1 MRPAFALAAL
11 SLSAPACTGA
21 GSPSARPDAAPEDA
35 APADAMPV
43 DAAAPPDAERPDAYT
58 GPCRATPDCFDARPP
73 LRCVGVW
80 RCDPDDTHE
89 SSAPGPDGC
98 RYTCVTRLTPCSPT
112 EASPCPPEDACLP
125 CPAGPQCGV
134 AAVCVDPAYAD
145 APE

>member
-11 SLSAPACTGA
+11 CLSAACSGA
-21 GSPSARPDAAPEDA
+21 ADPTPRAADAAPDA
-35 APADAMPV
+35 APADAAPA
-43 DAAAPPDAERPDAYT
+43 DADAPDATRPDAYA
-58 GPCRATPDCFDARPP
+58 GPCRATPDCYDARPP

-98 RYTCVTRLTPCSPT
+98 RYTCVTRLTPCNAAGDST
-112 EASPCPPEDACLP
+112 CPEGDACLP

-134 AAVCVDPAYAD
+134 PEVCVDPAYAR
-145 APE
+145 E